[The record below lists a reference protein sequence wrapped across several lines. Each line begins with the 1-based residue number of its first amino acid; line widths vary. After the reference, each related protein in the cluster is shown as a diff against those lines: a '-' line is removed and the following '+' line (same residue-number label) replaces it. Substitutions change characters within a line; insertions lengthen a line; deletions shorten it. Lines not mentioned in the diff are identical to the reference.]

1 MRKAQRGLEVRE
13 IGTMKVRRGW
23 EIWGEGDAF
32 PVCSWEGGKKCE
44 RLGEGKYGTVRV
56 KKGEKLLCDELR

>member
-1 MRKAQRGLEVRE
+1 
-13 IGTMKVRRGW
+13 MKVRRGW

-32 PVCSWEGGKKCE
+32 PICSWEGGKKCE

>member
-1 MRKAQRGLEVRE
+1 MRE

-32 PVCSWEGGKKCE
+32 PMCSW
-44 RLGEGKYGTVRV
+44 
-56 KKGEKLLCDELR
+56 KGERSVRGWEKGSMVL